1 MTWIRTIPP
10 PEAEPRIEEA
20 FTRPSTAMYPPEYH
34 TDERSAPRPDGS
46 SDSIV
51 AAHSLLPEA
60 MLHAMS
66 THAALIQPDMP
77 LTRRQQEMISTVV
90 SALNRCFY

>member
-1 MTWIRTIPP
+1 MTWIRTILPDKAD
-10 PEAEPRIEEA
+10 PELRRIFEA
-20 FTRPSTAMYPPEYH
+20 LYALYPPEYH
-34 TDERSAPRPDGS
+34 TDVDAVKRSDGG

-60 MLHAMS
+60 MFHCMS
-66 THAALIQPDMP
+66 THAALINPNMP

>member
-1 MTWIRTIPP
+1 MTWIRIIQP
-10 PEAEPRIEEA
+10 PEADGALKKVYETLYE
-20 FTRPSTAMYPPEYH
+20 MYPLEYH
-34 TDERSAPRPDGS
+34 TDNEALRRPDGS

-51 AAHSLLPEA
+51 AAHSLLPDA
-60 MLHAMS
+60 MFHAMS

-90 SALNRCFY
+90 SAHNRCVY

>member
-10 PEAEPRIEEA
+10 PEAEGELKKIYE
-20 FTRPSTAMYPPEYH
+20 TLYGMYPAEYH
-34 TDERSAPRPDGS
+34 TSNEALRRPDGS
-46 SDSIV
+46 LDSIT
-51 AAHSLLPEA
+51 AAHSLLPQA
-60 MLHAMS
+60 MFHAMS

>member
-10 PEAEPRIEEA
+10 QEADPELRRVYETLRGL
-20 FTRPSTAMYPPEYH
+20 YPPEYH
-34 TDERSAPRPDGS
+34 VENEALKRPDGS

-51 AAHSLLPEA
+51 AAHSLLPDA
-60 MLHAMS
+60 MFHVMS
-66 THAALIQPDMP
+66 AHAALIQPDMP

-90 SALNRCFY
+90 SALNGCFY

>member
-10 PEAEPRIEEA
+10 AEAAPELQRIYE
-20 FTRPSTAMYPPEYH
+20 TLKDLYPPEYG
-34 TDERSAPRPDGS
+34 TAVEAVKRPDGGT
-46 SDSIV
+46 DSIV

-60 MLHAMS
+60 MLHTFRA
-66 THAALIQPDMP
+66 HLALMQPDMP

-90 SALNRCFY
+90 SALNRCVY